1 MLVSLHRNYD
11 HPTQRYLDYEI
22 QLGGEVNILENVY
35 RPVGVI
41 ETELIRSQYLCNDL
55 RYHVYIK
62 RGDRW
67 ILVDNKEL
75 NIVEVNDAP
84 KKPSFVLYE
93 LMKDVDYV

>member
-22 QLGGEVNILENVY
+22 QLGGEVKIHENIY
-35 RPVGVI
+35 QPVGVI
-41 ETELIRSQYLCNDL
+41 ETELIRRQFLCNDL
-55 RYHVYIK
+55 RYHVYTK
-62 RGDRW
+62 RDDRW

-75 NIVEVNDAP
+75 NIVEVNDTP